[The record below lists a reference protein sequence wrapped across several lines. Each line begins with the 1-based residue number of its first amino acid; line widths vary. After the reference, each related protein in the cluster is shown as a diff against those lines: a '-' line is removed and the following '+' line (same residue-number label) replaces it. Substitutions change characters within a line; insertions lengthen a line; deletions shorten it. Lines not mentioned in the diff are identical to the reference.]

1 MHNTIHRKPATTPTC
16 RDAAIQI
23 LGTSSTARASI
34 NRSAQTWPAMPQGQN
49 VNSSERG
56 KKMRIVATEEL
67 SGDALNWAVA
77 KCLGVENRAGILS
90 YSENW
95 ASAGPIIESAKIEL
109 YPNDAVMPKA
119 VINPDRRTH
128 FYYRQYGS
136 TILIAAMRCFV
147 DCELGSH
154 VDVPDEFVQDGE

>member
-1 MHNTIHRKPATTPTC
+1 
-16 RDAAIQI
+16 
-23 LGTSSTARASI
+23 
-34 NRSAQTWPAMPQGQN
+34 
-49 VNSSERG
+49 
-56 KKMRIVATEEL
+56 MRIVATEEL
-67 SGDALNWAVA
+67 SGEALNWAVA
-77 KCLGVENRAGILS
+77 KCLGVEHRAGILS
-90 YSENW
+90 NSENW
-95 ASAGPIIESAKIEL
+95 ASAGPIIESSKIEL

-154 VDVPDEFVQDGE
+154 VDVPDELVQEGE